1 MHKKLIKRKIYK
13 KYGLD
18 YKKINNELKDHIDRF
33 SSSLRTYYELC
44 YRMDNFNKVNIIKN

>member
-18 YKKINNELKDHIDRF
+18 YKKINNELKDHID
-33 SSSLRTYYELC
+33 
-44 YRMDNFNKVNIIKN
+44 